1 MKPDYSL
8 CFVKGHKFRSLEFRK
23 LKFQEKHL
31 LKAMKVNL
39 LPCNISK
46 QTDLPC
52 FGTDE
57 VTSSA
62 DNISAKLNTE
72 SQ

>member
-1 MKPDYSL
+1 
-8 CFVKGHKFRSLEFRK
+8 
-23 LKFQEKHL
+23 
-31 LKAMKVNL
+31 MKVNL
-39 LPCNISK
+39 LPCNTSK

-72 SQ
+72 SQRIQLE